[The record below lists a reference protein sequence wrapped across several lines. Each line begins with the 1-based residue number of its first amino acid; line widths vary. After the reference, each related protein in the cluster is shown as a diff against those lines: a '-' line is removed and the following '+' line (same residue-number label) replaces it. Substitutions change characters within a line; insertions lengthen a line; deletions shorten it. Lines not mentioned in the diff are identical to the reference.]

1 MIDTNFSSKTIIS
14 QTQLQYNNFERL
26 KRITNNQIDI
36 NEGIEEG
43 DTYYDGES
51 LFPFIM
57 VSLGLLEY
65 YQREQLVNAIDTG
78 VKIK

>member
-1 MIDTNFSSKTIIS
+1 MNLTDK
-14 QTQLQYNNFERL
+14 
-26 KRITNNQIDI
+26 
-36 NEGIEEG
+36 GIKEG

-51 LFPFIM
+51 LFPIIL

-65 YQREQLVNAIDTG
+65 YQREELVNAINTG

>member
-1 MIDTNFSSKTIIS
+1 MIDINFSGKTIIS
-14 QTQLQYNNFERL
+14 QSQLQYNNFERL

-43 DTYYDGES
+43 DIYHDGES
-51 LFPFIM
+51 LFPSVL

-65 YQREQLVNAIDTG
+65 YQREELVNAINKG

>member
-1 MIDTNFSSKTIIS
+1 MIDTNFSGKTIIS

-26 KRITNNQIDI
+26 KRIANNQIDI
-36 NEGIEEG
+36 IEEG

>member
-36 NEGIEEG
+36 IEEG
-43 DTYYDGES
+43 DTYYYGES

-65 YQREQLVNAIDTG
+65 NNW
-78 VKIK
+78 